1 MTSSACVL
9 VKEPGIRL
17 SFDGVL
23 SVTHSLS
30 LKVSTDTDETAGTDY
45 VNSARNQPD
54 TVTLTVIASDVN
66 SPVRDWSKS
75 LLRAL
80 ARVKEYRHLC
90 RVVTGIRGYD
100 DMLLTD
106 LSVTQDESRPYG
118 WTGTLTFTHAGPAA
132 AAAKTDDNSSTRT
145 PAGSAAVRETVSSGV
160 LWQLLREA
168 GAV

>member
-1 MTSSACVL
+1 MTSSAYVL

-80 ARVKEYRHLC
+80 ARVTEYRHLC
-90 RVVTGIRGYD
+90 R
-100 DMLLTD
+100 L
-106 LSVTQDESRPYG
+106 
-118 WTGTLTFTHAGPAA
+118 AA
-132 AAAKTDDNSSTRT
+132 AAAKADDNSSTRT

-160 LWQLLREA
+160 LWQMLREA